1 MQCLGRAYCFQ
12 WRVRSL
18 SEEDAEPQ
26 YGVSLAGVFDTF
38 SSNFDC
44 AIERVSVMGFFEWAV
59 CGFCVPSRSVF
70 IAMTMTRLHIVLL
83 RPVIWLGIV
92 SLLMTVWTA
101 GNSLYEFLS

>member
-1 MQCLGRAYCFQ
+1 MGFR
-12 WRVRSL
+12 WRVF
-18 SEEDAEPQ
+18 
-26 YGVSLAGVFDTF
+26 FDTF

-59 CGFCVPSRSVF
+59 LWLLCAITVGVYRNDDDAFTHSF
-70 IAMTMTRLHIVLL
+70 L